1 VIPSLVA
8 REFRSSIVEYLATT
22 FALTDDAAYE
32 ALTRF
37 LEDEQDGIFRG
48 PYLRVRLPFEEA
60 SPDAD
65 RGVAWAPPGFR
76 PYAHQ
81 LTAWQRLAG
90 REGRPR
96 STLIT
101 TGTGSGKSEAFLVPV
116 LDHCVW
122 ARGQGVPGIKAL
134 LMYPMNALVAD
145 QERRIA
151 RMLRDPALRAAAI
164 TAGVWI
170 GDDGSRKP
178 HREMGEDHLITD
190 HEALLASPP
199 DILLT
204 NYKMLDRLLTN
215 AHRQRLWAANAVKA
229 GALQP
234 LRYVVLDEFH
244 TYDGAQGTD
253 VAMLLRRLGHRL
265 GIASGGSPLDGVA
278 CVGTSATLGSAPGAT
293 SEMRVFA
300 ERVFGQPFD
309 EAAVVGERRRPV
321 EDVCSEVDL
330 ALPVPDPRVVA
341 GLADGDLDGLAGAF
355 TRLPFDDPQ
364 AVGDRLLRHRLTAA
378 LLRQVAAG
386 PRAWRDLVVVL
397 AGQVPEWRRF
407 LDDDPEALER
417 ALERFVALV
426 SLARGR
432 GAGGVARPLFPVE
445 VQVWVREVTRLM
457 RSVARAPGFRWG
469 DAPAGDPEAAHREL
483 PAVYCTS
490 CGRSG
495 WLGVANRALG
505 QGACAIERLNGSD
518 PSEGYALV
526 ARDRARTRTLL
537 SAGEGES
544 DVLWLD
550 PEDGQVYSV
559 DTPAPSRVPV
569 LVGGMTGDDRSP
581 ESRDEAAR
589 QQVCPS
595 CGSRD
600 AIRFLGSRGRG

>member
-1 VIPSLVA
+1 
-8 REFRSSIVEYLATT
+8 
-22 FALTDDAAYE
+22 
-32 ALTRF
+32 
-37 LEDEQDGIFRG
+37 
-48 PYLRVRLPFEEA
+48 
-60 SPDAD
+60 
-65 RGVAWAPPGFR
+65 
-76 PYAHQ
+76 
-81 LTAWQRLAG
+81 
-90 REGRPR
+90 
-96 STLIT
+96 
-101 TGTGSGKSEAFLVPV
+101 
-116 LDHCVW
+116 
-122 ARGQGVPGIKAL
+122 
-134 LMYPMNALVAD
+134 
-145 QERRIA
+145 
-151 RMLRDPALRAAAI
+151 
-164 TAGVWI
+164 
-170 GDDGSRKP
+170 
-178 HREMGEDHLITD
+178 MGEDHLITD

-229 GALQP
+229 GVPQP

-309 EAAVVGERRRPV
+309 EAAVVGERRRSV
-321 EDVCSEVDL
+321 EDVCSEIDL

-341 GLADGDLDGLAGAF
+341 GLADGDLDGLASAF

-432 GAGGVARPLFPVE
+432 GVGGVARPLFPVE

-457 RSVARAPGFRWG
+457 RSVARAPRFRWG

-589 QQVCPS
+589 QQACPS

-600 AIRFLGSRGRG
+600 AIRFLGSRVTTLASVGITQMFGSALVGDDERKLLAFTDSVQDASHRAAFFSGRTHRFNLRAILSGALQERGRLPLPEVADAVLAIADAQEDPAVALFSLIPPDLVWEDWLAAAWQHPGTAKAAEAR